1 MTVLID
7 AGNTWLKWARLEG
20 EAVGVAHSVVH
31 HGVDPAEWQGALAA
45 ITPRPRRVV
54 VANVAG
60 TTFAA
65 RLREWIR
72 ATWLLEPQFLVATRT
87 AVGVTNAYA
96 TPSALAIDR
105 WLGMVAAWHEAR
117 APLLCASAGT
127 AFTLDLID
135 ASGSHRGGCVV
146 PGVRLMRESL
156 HAQTS
161 GIAAAALLDPPA
173 IDGVF
178 GVNTAGAVQQGARL
192 ALAALADRT
201 ALALETAAGTAPRV
215 FLTGGAAPQVGVL
228 MTRRVEQVP
237 DLVLRGLALL
247 LKDERA

>member
-1 MTVLID
+1 MTLLID
-7 AGNTWLKWARLEG
+7 VGHTWLKWARLEG
-20 EAVGVAHSVVH
+20 AAAGAAHSVVH

-60 TTFAA
+60 EAFAG
-65 RLREWIR
+65 RLRDWTR
-72 ATWLLEPQFLVATRT
+72 AAWLLEPEFPVATR
-87 AVGVTNAYA
+87 AAGGVTNAYA
-96 TPSALAIDR
+96 HPAALGIDR
-105 WLGMVAAWHEAR
+105 WLGMIAAWHEAR
-117 APLLCASAGT
+117 AALLCASAGT

-135 ASGSHRGGCVV
+135 ARGAHRGGCIV

-161 GIAAAALLDPPA
+161 DVAAAALLDPPA

-178 GVNTAGAVQQGARL
+178 GVNTAGGVQQGARL

-201 ALALETAAGTAPRV
+201 ALALEQAVGTAPRV
-215 FLTGGAAPQVGVL
+215 FLTGGAAPQVGAL
-228 MTRRVEQVP
+228 MTRPAEQVP

-247 LKDERA
+247 FRDERA